1 MTIPARSMG
10 KRERKST
17 KTISLSGALSLGS
30 FGVFRCVR
38 NTVPGGYDG
47 DAYDLFVLAFLQ
59 SVVFC

>member
-1 MTIPARSMG
+1 MG

-38 NTVPGGYDG
+38 NTVLGGYDG